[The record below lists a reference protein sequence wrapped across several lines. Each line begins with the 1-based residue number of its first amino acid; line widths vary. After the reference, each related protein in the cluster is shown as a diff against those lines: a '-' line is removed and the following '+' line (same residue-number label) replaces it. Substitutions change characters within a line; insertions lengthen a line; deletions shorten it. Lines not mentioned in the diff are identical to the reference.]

1 MWPALRAFVVL
12 GVLVVA
18 SVASAPVR
26 AQGTKAGS
34 AGRAAAVEKARDH
47 FQQGQRLYTVSRYR
61 EALEQFK
68 NAFIAVEDPVFL
80 YNIAQCHRLLRE
92 SAEAARFYR
101 RYIEAAP
108 SGSERSRAEKWIA
121 ELETGTAPAPVSPAP
136 APVVTAPRPSPSP
149 VTPPATPPAG
159 TSPPVATAS
168 PPPASPPPMASGP
181 NLEPPPVTGEPA
193 PGLNLTAPPPDD
205 TEPRP
210 IYKKWWVWAGVG
222 AVVVV
227 GGLVAASAAKGRGVS
242 CGAGVQRCEQL

>member
-1 MWPALRAFVVL
+1 MWPGLRAFVVL

-18 SVASAPVR
+18 SVTSAPVR

-34 AGRAAAVEKARDH
+34 PGRAAAVEKARDH

-68 NAFIAVEDPVFL
+68 NAFLAVEDPVFL
-80 YNIAQCHRLLRE
+80 YNIAQCHRLLGE

-121 ELETGTAPAPVSPAP
+121 ELESAPGTAPAPVSPAP
-136 APVVTAPRPSPSP
+136 APVVTAPRSSPPP
-149 VTPPATPPAG
+149 VTPPTGA
-159 TSPPVATAS
+159 SPPVAAAS
-168 PPPASPPPMASGP
+168 TPPASPPLMGSGP
-181 NLEPPPVTGEPA
+181 SLEPPPVAGEPA
-193 PGLNLTAPPPDD
+193 PGLNLTAPPPAD

-210 IYKKWWVWAGVG
+210 IYKKWWFWAGVG

-227 GGLVAASAAKGRGVS
+227 GGVVAAAAAKGRGVS

>member
-18 SVASAPVR
+18 SVTSAPAR
-26 AQGTKAGS
+26 AQGTRAGS
-34 AGRAAAVEKARDH
+34 TGRDAAVEKARDH

-68 NAFIAVEDPVFL
+68 NAFLAVEDPVFL
-80 YNIAQCHRLLRE
+80 YNIAQCHRLLGE

-108 SGSERSRAEKWIA
+108 SGSERTRAEKWIA
-121 ELETGTAPAPVSPAP
+121 ELESAPGTAPAPVSPAP
-136 APVVTAPRPSPSP
+136 RPSPPP
-149 VTPPATPPAG
+149 VTPPAGA
-159 TSPPVATAS
+159 SPPMAAAS
-168 PPPASPPPMASGP
+168 PPPASPQLMGSGP
-181 NLEPPPVTGEPA
+181 SLEPPPVAGEPA
-193 PGLNLTAPPPDD
+193 PGLNLTAPPPAD

-210 IYKKWWVWAGVG
+210 IYKKWWFWAGVG

-227 GGLVAASAAKGRGVS
+227 GGVVAAAAAKGRGVS